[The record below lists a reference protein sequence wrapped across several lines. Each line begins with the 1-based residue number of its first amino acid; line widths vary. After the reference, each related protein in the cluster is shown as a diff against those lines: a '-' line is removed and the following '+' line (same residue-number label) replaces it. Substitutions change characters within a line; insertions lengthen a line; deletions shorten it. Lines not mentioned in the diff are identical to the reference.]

1 MVARLLSLSKAA
13 RDCLRSPLAW
23 VVIVAGII
31 RIVGIGWGL
40 PASDGWDN
48 DGVAPRD
55 YLAGLVE
62 TFTPGHFYTYPPV
75 HLLLL
80 AILTSPVTIVRLT
93 ERFTKR
99 LPTRPVTQP
108 PGEIEAITWSW
119 PMRATP
125 KYAASGWAK

>member
-80 AILTSPVTIVRLT
+80 AILTSPVTIVALV
-93 ERFTKR
+93 KAPS
-99 LPTRPVTQP
+99 LAPADVVA
-108 PGEIEAITWSW
+108 EIVKVPYMTAN
-119 PMRATP
+119 
-125 KYAASGWAK
+125 ASPLA